1 MSVLSMPSVLPA
13 SLRPGD
19 QTPVLHHRPS
29 LPIAMMITGVSSEQQ
44 IKQRAEAEAEAE
56 ARVMAKAEAR
66 AKAKAEAKAKA
77 AACQQQQKHVL
88 ELQKQLAMLDSAC
101 RMNMSAPKEEEMREM
116 RRGSPPGLRIGSDEM
131 GLFSAALDAAA
142 LDTQVLN
149 VSQMMGAPSPIEAP
163 HGEAPSFR
171 RGVKTEMHDLH
182 PEMHDLHPEMNED
195 DWMTVYQGEG
205 GEEHG
210 ALQSHLQAQ
219 LQGQLQLL

>member
-1 MSVLSMPSVLPA
+1 
-13 SLRPGD
+13 
-19 QTPVLHHRPS
+19 
-29 LPIAMMITGVSSEQQ
+29 
-44 IKQRAEAEAEAE
+44 
-56 ARVMAKAEAR
+56 
-66 AKAKAEAKAKA
+66 
-77 AACQQQQKHVL
+77 
-88 ELQKQLAMLDSAC
+88 
-101 RMNMSAPKEEEMREM
+101 MREM
-116 RRGSPPGLRIGSDEM
+116 RRGSPPGLRIGGDEM

-182 PEMHDLHPEMNED
+182 PEMNED